1 MMFAPLLAMGF
12 RPRGYDHYYFPPA
25 LRRVVDVVTLIY
37 VQGSIEI
44 PRVRCEILS
53 SAYQLTRQTQVASAI
68 TPAIGLPIGQLLTKM
83 ARLGGAVPS
92 RSAIGIPNSNI
103 TQTFD

>member
-12 RPRGYDHYYFPPA
+12 RSRGYDHYYFPPA

-53 SAYQLTRQTQVASAI
+53 SAYQLTRQTQVFSAI
-68 TPAIGLPIGQLLTKM
+68 TPAIGLPIGELLTKM
-83 ARLGGAVPS
+83 ARLRGAVPS

>member
-1 MMFAPLLAMGF
+1 MFAPLLAMGF
-12 RPRGYDHYYFPPA
+12 RSRGYDHYYFPPA

-53 SAYQLTRQTQVASAI
+53 SAYQLTRQTHQVVDAI
-68 TPAIGLPIGQLLTKM
+68 TPAIGLPIGELLTTM
-83 ARLGGAVPS
+83 ARLRGGV
-92 RSAIGIPNSNI
+92 RSINAIGIANSN
-103 TQTFD
+103 T

>member
-1 MMFAPLLAMGF
+1 MFAPLLAMGF
-12 RPRGYDHYYFPPA
+12 RSRGYDHYYFPFA

-53 SAYQLTRQTQVASAI
+53 SAYQLTRQTQVVSAI
-68 TPAIGLPIGQLLTKM
+68 TPA
-83 ARLGGAVPS
+83 LGKPS
-92 RSAIGIPNSNI
+92 GNSL
-103 TQTFD
+103 QRWHDFEVGYV